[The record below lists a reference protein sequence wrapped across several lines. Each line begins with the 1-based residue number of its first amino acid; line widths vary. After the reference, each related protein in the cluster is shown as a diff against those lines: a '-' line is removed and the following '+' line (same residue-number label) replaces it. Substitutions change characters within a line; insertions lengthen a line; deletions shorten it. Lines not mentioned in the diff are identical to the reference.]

1 MTSPTYGPARTHGRG
16 EPGVPVAGEGEG
28 DRRQRVLEWRVRLSG
43 PSRGTQQRKMWPT
56 WHALEQHESTER
68 VASVWGP
75 HRSSAYSNVGHV
87 SPSCLANA
95 SHFLFTFS
103 FFFFRLTSL
112 ILDLVFLYIEIEV
125 VWNFWSF
132 NWIWCFFCILLF
144 IFMFWWVFLWMDFYN
159 ENDSQVKSHPN

>member
-43 PSRGTQQRKMWPT
+43 PSRGTQQRKMWTT

-75 HRSSAYSNVGHV
+75 HSSSADSNIGHV
-87 SPSCLANA
+87 SPSCLCKCITLFIYLFTFF
-95 SHFLFTFS
+95 FLFTLLLLWFS
-103 FFFFRLTSL
+103 IWFF
-112 ILDLVFLYIEIEV
+112 
-125 VWNFWSF
+125 
-132 NWIWCFFCILLF
+132 
-144 IFMFWWVFLWMDFYN
+144 
-159 ENDSQVKSHPN
+159 SQVNSK

>member
-43 PSRGTQQRKMWPT
+43 PSRGTQQRKMWTT

-95 SHFLFTFS
+95 SNFLFTF
-103 FFFFRLTSL
+103 FFFRFTSL

-144 IFMFWWVFLWMDFYN
+144 IFIFWWVFLWMDLYN
-159 ENDSQVKSHPN
+159 ENDNQVKSHPN